1 MFSARKIALYAAVAA
16 PLHAFA
22 EGEMSEQAIQKAVI
36 PYGLI
41 QAYSNVADTEAPG
54 APEFQLANVR
64 FGLKVSEGITRA
76 RLETQILGNVGPAIA
91 ANNGLNSVLIRRAD
105 LGVELPSKTSIMLGR
120 TRMGGADAWGM
131 DATIT
136 VDQFSAIDGASVTQ
150 SFELGEKE
158 SLTVAAAVGNS
169 MGFPGGRDSRV
180 FGNTLSTDRGVILG
194 SRLSYQGL
202 VAAAYF
208 GMEKNQVQQEFADAE
223 GAVDADGKP
232 VLDKDGKTILIKA
245 EKKTTARDVSHFE
258 TSLGYNQDSYA
269 FGGWF
274 QQVNRAKLN
283 VVTSTKDGKFS
294 TVAADGTNG
303 AATSDKRINRTV
315 GVGFN
320 GDSRPFGME
329 NMLQKDDMF
338 TYGFSISQTSERD
351 NAKAD
356 SDEKKND
363 VTQVV
368 VGAGYTAGGFFLE
381 LGYDYKKAEN
391 KVFSSKNAS
400 DDKKTSS
407 GRAYIVGLYSF

>member
-1 MFSARKIALYAAVAA
+1 MSAVLDESAFESLDAPLEYIYFEAALHFIFCGGSVSMFSARKIALYAAVAA

-22 EGEMSEQAIQKAVI
+22 EGEMTEQAIQKAVV

-41 QAYSNVADTEAPG
+41 QAYSNLVDTEAPG

-76 RLETQILGNVGPAIA
+76 RLETQILGNVGSAIA
-91 ANNGLNSVLIRRAD
+91 ASNGLNSVLIRRAD

-120 TRMGGADAWGM
+120 TRMGGADACGM

-150 SFELGEKE
+150 SYELGEKD
-158 SLTVAAAVGNS
+158 SLTIAAAVGNS
-169 MGFPGGRDSRV
+169 MGFPGGCDSRV
-180 FGNTLSTDRGVILG
+180 FGNTLSTDRGVIVG

-223 GAVDADGKP
+223 KAVDADGKE
-232 VLDKDGKTILIKA
+232 VLVDGKTVLIKA

-274 QQVNRAKLN
+274 QQINRAKLN
-283 VVTSTKDGKFS
+283 VVTSTKDGKFT
-294 TVAADGTNG
+294 TVAADGSN
-303 AATSDKRINRTV
+303 
-315 GVGFN
+315 
-320 GDSRPFGME
+320 
-329 NMLQKDDMF
+329 
-338 TYGFSISQTSERD
+338 
-351 NAKAD
+351 
-356 SDEKKND
+356 
-363 VTQVV
+363 
-368 VGAGYTAGGFFLE
+368 
-381 LGYDYKKAEN
+381 
-391 KVFSSKNAS
+391 
-400 DDKKTSS
+400 
-407 GRAYIVGLYSF
+407 

>member
-22 EGEMSEQAIQKAVI
+22 EGEMTEQAIQKAVV

-41 QAYSNVADTEAPG
+41 QAYSNLVDTEAPG

-76 RLETQILGNVGPAIA
+76 RLETQILGNVGSAIA
-91 ANNGLNSVLIRRAD
+91 ASNGLNSVLIRRAD

-150 SFELGEKE
+150 SYELGEKD
-158 SLTVAAAVGNS
+158 SLTIAAAVGNS

-180 FGNTLSTDRGVILG
+180 FGNTLSTDRGVIVG

-223 GAVDADGKP
+223 KAVDADGKE
-232 VLDKDGKTILIKA
+232 VLVDGKTVLIKA

-274 QQVNRAKLN
+274 QQINRAKLN
-283 VVTSTKDGKFS
+283 VVTSTKDGKFT
-294 TVAADGTNG
+294 TVAADGSNG
-303 AATSDKRINRTV
+303 AKASDETVNRTL

-320 GDSRPFGME
+320 GDSRPFGMA
-329 NMLQKDDMF
+329 NMLQKDDML
-338 TYGFSISQTSERD
+338 TYGFSVSQTTVRD
-351 NAKAD
+351 NSTPDA
-356 SDEKKND
+356 DEKKND

-368 VGAGYTAGGFFLE
+368 LGAGYTAGGFFLE
-381 LGYDYKKAEN
+381 LGYDYKKTEN
-391 KVFSSKNAS
+391 KTFASKNAS